1 MQILLSTSSATFK
14 ARTSRPTFLVAYLPS
29 NLCKF
34 NICKIL
40 MLSTCFV
47 PFLLQ
52 CLCKGISSNFY
63 ILFRRPFIG
72 LYIFRIHNINLFI
85 LKACVLYFLYFTKRM
100 HFRNYENWFL
110 FHLTISFRFLICSV
124 CCDFFSLKGSN
135 ETGIIMKSRIADVI
149 FGIIQKPLIIKLSKF
164 ARWKI
169 I

>member
-1 MQILLSTSSATFK
+1 MLSASLATFK

-29 NLCKF
+29 NPCKF

-52 CLCKGISSNFY
+52 YLVQGNFIKFLY
-63 ILFRRPFIG
+63 IFRRPYIG

-85 LKACVLYFLYFTKRM
+85 LKGCVLYFLCFTKRM

-110 FHLTISFRFLICSV
+110 FHLKISFRFWYVLFVVI
-124 CCDFFSLKGSN
+124 FSLLKGQ
-135 ETGIIMKSRIADVI
+135 MK
-149 FGIIQKPLIIKLSKF
+149 PE
-164 ARWKI
+164 
-169 I
+169 